1 MPAGKVGRFLAAP
14 CASPPIDSFKKTS
27 VYIIILK
34 CISMNNKSKI
44 VIHTRIWTRYGLII
58 TVPLCMLSPLGIA
71 KSTILKLFEEELGA

>member
-34 CISMNNKSKI
+34 CISMNNKSI
-44 VIHTRIWTRYGLII
+44 TRIWTRYGLII

-71 KSTILKLFEEELGA
+71 KSTILKLFEEELGV

>member
-34 CISMNNKSKI
+34 CISMNNN
-44 VIHTRIWTRYGLII
+44 TRIWTRYGLII